1 MSAVALADLD
11 KMLQEAADRRRY
23 RRIDFVKWYDKQRAF
38 FALGREKI
46 ERMLNAGNRLGKSE
60 GGAGEMTYHL
70 TGKYPDDWPGR
81 RWSRPVVAW
90 ACGLTGQ
97 KTMEISQGKLCG
109 DASIAGSL
117 GTGFIPREDIVDTT
131 LGRGTT
137 GAFAS
142 IVVQHYAPDGKG
154 GWIKDGVS
162 KLQFKAY
169 EQGWQKM
176 QGEGVDI
183 IWLDEEPDDFKI
195 YTECRARLMDTGGM
209 MYITFTPLNGETELY
224 KSFQGVDPTAPAED
238 KLAFAGKGFVNM
250 TGEDVLA
257 EPGNHFFLSA
267 LEKAK
272 QLGIELSNDQA
283 QAAARAAYD
292 ADINSFP
299 VHERASRRS
308 GRPIFGSGAVFAIPR
323 DTVEIAPFVDVPGI
337 FRSGWGVDFGGM
349 GGSSHKFSHPFGA
362 VLGHWDPLTDIIYI
376 QHALRL
382 RNVTPMHHAA
392 AMKLVCAAA
401 PVFWPHDGHRAV
413 NGNENETTQGLYKA
427 QGLRMWMEHATFKH
441 TGKTGYS
448 TETGILEMH
457 QRMTTGR
464 LKVCSNLLEWW
475 EEFIAYHRD
484 ERGELVKVADD
495 LMSATRILCMMLP
508 RYGVSVPMGNL
519 GGRLWSDAVRNSESR
534 RATGT
539 DDHYFGYDD

>member
-1 MSAVALADLD
+1 MVGSLSLVDLD
-11 KMLQEAADRRRY
+11 KTLQEAADRRRY
-23 RRIDFVKWYDKQRAF
+23 RRIDFVKWYAKQREF

-60 GGAGEMTYHL
+60 AGGIEITYHL

-81 RWSRPVVAW
+81 RWDRAVTAW

-117 GTGFIPREDIVDTT
+117 GTGFIPKEDIVDTT

-137 GAFAS
+137 GAYAS
-142 IVVQHYAPDGKG
+142 IVVQHYAKG
-154 GWIKDGVS
+154 ANGAWVKDGLS

-183 IWLDEEPDDFKI
+183 IWLDEEPDDYKI

-209 MYITFTPLNGETELY
+209 MYITFTPLNGETELF
-224 KSFQGVDPTAPAED
+224 KSFQSVAPDATPED
-238 KLAFAGKGFVNM
+238 KAAFTSKGFVNM

-257 EPGNHFFLSA
+257 EPGNHFFLA
-267 LEKAK
+267 AIEKAK
-272 QLGIELSNDQA
+272 QLGLELSQDQA
-283 QAAARAAYD
+283 NEAARAAYD
-292 ADINSFP
+292 GDINSFP
-299 VHERASRRS
+299 LHERDARRS
-308 GRPIFGSGAVFAIPR
+308 GRPIFGSGSVFAIPR
-323 DTVEIAPFVDVPGI
+323 NSIEMAPFIDVPGT

-349 GGSSHKFSHPFGA
+349 GGSSHKYSHPFGA

-376 QHALRL
+376 QHALRI
-382 RNVTPMHHAA
+382 RNQAPIHHAA
-392 AMKLVCAAA
+392 ALKLVCAAA
-401 PVFWPHDGHRAV
+401 PVFWPHDGHRHT
-413 NGNENETTQGLYKA
+413 GGGDENATTQGLYKI
-427 QGLRMWMEHATFKH
+427 QGLRMFATHATFK
-441 TGKTGYS
+441 TGGYA
-448 TETGILEMH
+448 TETGILDMH
-457 QRMTTGR
+457 QRFTSGR

-484 ERGELVKVADD
+484 ERGEIVKVGDD

-508 RYGVSVPMGNL
+508 RFGVSVPMGNL
-519 GGRLWSDAVRNSESR
+519 GGRLWKDAVRNSNSR

-539 DDHYFGYDD
+539 DDSYFGYDD